1 MRKILTLAV
10 IATATIV
17 AGCQSGG
24 PGPRA
29 RLQPTGVEGQ
39 WVSSDGVAYSNF
51 NAGAFE
57 TLAADTGNKLADG
70 SYTYSG
76 DKSVAITVNS
86 LIRQTTT
93 RVNCSLVSST
103 QLNCTAEGGQQF
115 TLVRR
120 VTG

>member
-1 MRKILTLAV
+1 MRTYSVLAV
-10 IATATIV
+10 LAATTVI
-17 AGCQSGG
+17 AGCQTG
-24 PGPRA
+24 PGPTA

-39 WVSSDGVAYSNF
+39 WVSSDGVAFSNF

-57 TLAADTGNKLADG
+57 TVAADTGNQLATG
-70 SYTYSG
+70 SYSYTG
-76 DKSVAITVNS
+76 DRSVAITVNS

-93 RVNCSLVSST
+93 RVNCALVSGS